1 MDRALCLS
9 QVGAVVGK
17 QKVSHY
23 LSLAT
28 AHAEACVTSNC
39 SVKGSNGDFFRAT
52 EVSRCYTLNTV
63 SPGVLGAG
71 RIKIVSASE

>member
-1 MDRALCLS
+1 MDRALCLG

-23 LSLAT
+23 LSL

-52 EVSRCYTLNTV
+52 EVSLCYTLNTV
-63 SPGVLGAG
+63 SPGVRGAG